1 MKSTTKITLGL
12 MIFLFVCILSVNF
25 IKSPGSGDMDYWI
38 KWTNNAD
45 KYGLVQGFYYNQDM
59 YPPLASVIL
68 FATYK
73 AKFLLNVDPITGIKL
88 SLFLF
93 LIVASAIFYYWKKDF
108 LFASLAMLSFS
119 LNTILGYIDIYT
131 FPTLILSFLALSKKK
146 YVLFSVLF
154 TLTCLIK
161 MQPLIIAPFL
171 IIYLLDFRNVNDLK
185 HFDWKGFF
193 KNLVLPTLLILSL
206 IVAIYGVEVVN
217 AFFRAA
223 ENPRLSGNALNLNWI
238 ITYFLRVFHYF
249 GPLKEGYIKWI
260 MIEDLRII
268 LVPKI
273 LFFGF
278 YLVTI
283 FSFIKEEKTFKN
295 LLLFSIIGHLSY
307 FIFNTG
313 VHENHLVISS
323 ILSLILFII
332 DRKYLPLTISIIIAD
347 NLNMFLFYG
356 IDGKDFPFNRVIG
369 VDITLIFAVIYLS
382 AFLYL
387 YYYTIIHLWKKQTQ
401 ENL

>member
-12 MIFLFVCILSVNF
+12 MIFLFVCILSFNF
-25 IKSPGSGDMDYWI
+25 INSPGAGDMDAWI
-38 KWTNNAD
+38 KWTKNAD

-68 FATYK
+68 FVTYK

-185 HFDWKGFF
+185 HFDWKEFI
-193 KNLVLPTLLILSL
+193 KKLALPSILIFSL
-206 IVAIYGVEVVN
+206 IVGIYGIEVIS
-217 AFFRAA
+217 AFSRATD
-223 ENPRLSGNALNLNWI
+223 NPHFSGQALNFNWI
-238 ITYFLRVFHYF
+238 ITYFLRAFHYF
-249 GPLKEGYIKWI
+249 GSLKEGYIKWI
-260 MIEDLRII
+260 ITEDLRIVLASQNI
-268 LVPKI
+268 IFWVLPCNNFLV
-273 LFFGF
+273 
-278 YLVTI
+278 YQ
-283 FSFIKEEKTFKN
+283 
-295 LLLFSIIGHLSY
+295 
-307 FIFNTG
+307 
-313 VHENHLVISS
+313 
-323 ILSLILFII
+323 
-332 DRKYLPLTISIIIAD
+332 RR
-347 NLNMFLFYG
+347 
-356 IDGKDFPFNRVIG
+356 KDF
-369 VDITLIFAVIYLS
+369 
-382 AFLYL
+382 
-387 YYYTIIHLWKKQTQ
+387 
-401 ENL
+401 